1 MLRSFATVLPLWFLL
16 AAPSAGAAPLPS
28 QCRINREGRLQC
40 TLKGSDRSVKT
51 PVNRFDASAFPM
63 EQIRKSRTP
72 VSVGLPFAG
81 RLHRPSAMPEAG
93 KGFVLLARSQQ
104 RGHIYGLPELVD
116 LITASAA
123 RVAKLYPKST
133 LTVGDL
139 SPRGGGYAP
148 GHRSH
153 QSGRDVDLGF
163 YMVDGRSRYQVVTA
177 EFPHFNGLAR
187 GSGAYAHLIFDLE
200 RNWELVEAMVTHRT
214 VKVQKIFISAQL
226 RDLLLQYA
234 DAVAR
239 PADVL
244 RRARAVLSADTAHGD
259 HFHVRI
265 ACPDKQ
271 PHCR

>member
-1 MLRSFATVLPLWFLL
+1 MLRSFLPLILLLL
-16 AAPSAGAAPLPS
+16 AAPDAHAAPLPR
-28 QCRINREGRLQC
+28 QCKLNREGRLQC
-40 TLKGSDRSVKT
+40 TLVGTT
-51 PVNRFDASAFPM
+51 PTGRRPLQKFDPAAFPM
-63 EQIRKSRTP
+63 EQIRKSRSP
-72 VSVGLPFAG
+72 LSIGAPFAG
-81 RLHRPSAMPEAG
+81 RLHRPVTMPVSG
-93 KGFVLLARSQQ
+93 KGFVLLARSQE
-104 RGHIYGLPELVD
+104 RGHVYALPELVD
-116 LITASAA
+116 LLTAAAA
-123 RVAKLYPKST
+123 RVVRLYPKST

-163 YMVDGRSRYQVVTA
+163 YIVDRRSRYQVVTA
-177 EFPHFNGLAR
+177 EFVHFNELAR
-187 GSGAYAHLIFDLE
+187 GAGRYAHLIFDLE
-200 RNWELVEAMVTHRT
+200 RNWELVEALVTHKT

-259 HFHVRI
+259 HFHLRI
-265 ACPDKQ
+265 ACPDDQ

>member
-1 MLRSFATVLPLWFLL
+1 MLRSFLLFIFLL
-16 AAPSAGAAPLPS
+16 LITPLALADPLPR
-28 QCRINREGRLQC
+28 QCKVNREGRLQC
-40 TLKGSDRSVKT
+40 SLQGTTRGRALQK
-51 PVNRFDASAFPM
+51 FDATTFPM
-63 EQIRKSRTP
+63 DQIRKSRSP
-72 VSVGLPFAG
+72 LSVGLPFAG
-81 RLHRPSAMPEAG
+81 RLHRPAAMPVSG
-93 KGFVLLARSQQ
+93 KGFLLLARTQE
-104 RGHIYGLPELVD
+104 RNHGWALPELVE
-116 LITASAA
+116 LLTSSAA
-123 RVAKLYPKST
+123 RVARLYPKSI

-163 YMVDGRSRYQVVTA
+163 YIVDGRSRYQIVTT
-177 EFPHFNGLAR
+177 EFVHFNESAR
-187 GSGAYAHLIFDLE
+187 GSGKYAHLMFDLE
-200 RNWELVEAMVTHRT
+200 RNWEFVEALVSHKT
-214 VKVQKIFISAQL
+214 VHVQKIFISSQL

-244 RRARAVLSADTAHGD
+244 RRARAALSVDTAHGD

-265 ACPDKQ
+265 ACPDNQ

>member
-1 MLRSFATVLPLWFLL
+1 MPRPFATVLSLMFLL
-16 AAPSAGAAPLPS
+16 FAPCAAGAPLPT
-28 QCRINREGRLQC
+28 QCKVNREGRLQC
-40 TLKGSDRSVKT
+40 TLKGTAPKGRAPLHK
-51 PVNRFDASAFPM
+51 FDATSFPM
-63 EQIRKSRTP
+63 EQIRKSRATLTI
-72 VSVGLPFAG
+72 GLPYAG
-81 RLHRPSAMPEAG
+81 RLHRPATMPESG
-93 KGFVLLARSQQ
+93 KGFLLLARSKQ

-163 YMVDGRSRYQVVTA
+163 YVVDRRSRYQVVTA
-177 EFPHFNGLAR
+177 QFPHFNELAR
-187 GSGAYAHLIFDLE
+187 GSGQYAHLIFDLE

-244 RRARAVLSADTAHGD
+244 RRAKAVLSAETAHGD